1 MTKLLDKLNIDKSEF
16 FLQFQSHPNYPFS
29 LAFTETLSFMGVNNQ
44 AYTLDKEYW
53 ADITE
58 SFITIYKNKFTL
70 VEKRNDLFILYSDVV
85 SQATKEDLY
94 EYSESVVISYED
106 VSDKEKKSGIVGYI
120 FILQILSIFIITSA
134 ISFSWEIL
142 LFNTLSALGLFT
154 SLEIFKNKNDNS
166 IILNKI
172 CNNES
177 DQTNNC
183 SKIINSS
190 HLKFLNFKLS
200 DWAIFYFSLLTFL
213 GLFFSIS
220 HSIIF
225 LFSFLSFPIVIYS
238 LYIQFIIEKTLCK
251 VCVFIIILLVIQ
263 LLISTFFFSW
273 SFSLNAALI
282 SLIGVITLYR
292 SISYVNKLTEE
303 KNMYKKSNL
312 KNLRLKRDYDIFKRE
327 LLNDEKFD
335 FEFLNLFHLG
345 KNDAKLHITIISNPY
360 CSFCVD
366 AHKLVV
372 KLLADYGD
380 YISIQIRFNEDI
392 ANSKIAMSLEYIYNN
407 YSEEKFL
414 EALSFWFNN
423 KNEEKLMV
431 KYNVKLED
439 STSGNLIKIGKENQ
453 NFNLSFTP
461 IFILN
466 GYLYP
471 NKYDIDDLFYFIEDI
486 LEDDIK

>member
-1 MTKLLDKLNIDKSEF
+1 M
-16 FLQFQSHPNYPFS
+16 
-29 LAFTETLSFMGVNNQ
+29 
-44 AYTLDKEYW
+44 
-53 ADITE
+53 
-58 SFITIYKNKFTL
+58 
-70 VEKRNDLFILYSDVV
+70 
-85 SQATKEDLY
+85 
-94 EYSESVVISYED
+94 
-106 VSDKEKKSGIVGYI
+106 
-120 FILQILSIFIITSA
+120 
-134 ISFSWEIL
+134 
-142 LFNTLSALGLFT
+142 
-154 SLEIFKNKNDNS
+154 
-166 IILNKI
+166 
-172 CNNES
+172 
-177 DQTNNC
+177 
-183 SKIINSS
+183 
-190 HLKFLNFKLS
+190 NFKLS